1 MEKQNNNFFKGTLGF
16 IVSIACALAAVA
28 ALAFLL
34 YNTSTQNISIGQ
46 GTSDV
51 VSQITLGSYLT
62 DSVDAAQQ
70 KVESHPKK
78 FWINEGELPP
88 LPNQDCFGVA
98 DDPASLQ
105 WLLDEA
111 QPLLAGQ
118 DTLFTTETKIKNG
131 SKVHYYLDD
140 SIMVVVWKE
149 VIDNYVYTI
158 AEVKVSSPTQFIRKI
173 SKDTVGDKTVYT
185 TTQFA
190 SMLNDVLTC
199 SADYYMCREFGIVVY
214 EGKVEYFHYGYSADT
229 CFVDRDGN
237 LILMPKGSF
246 TDMESAQKF
255 VDENNIEFSL
265 AFGPIL
271 VQNGVKATPDFYGL
285 GEPLEKYPRTALG
298 QHGELHYVFVC
309 ANHEG
314 NYKNSLTI
322 SKFATVLETFGVEK
336 FYTQDGGQT
345 GAIALN
351 DKQINTPWH
360 GEQRTITD
368 VIYFASAVPNLN
380 SASAGSVG

>member
-1 MEKQNNNFFKGTLGF
+1 MQEKISNISKGILGL
-16 IVSIACALAAVA
+16 IVSVICVLLAVA
-28 ALAFLL
+28 GLAYLL
-34 YNTSTQNISIGQ
+34 YTTSTKEISVCQ
-46 GTSDV
+46 GSAEIP
-51 VSQITLGSYLT
+51 SQIPLGAYLT
-62 DSVDAAQQ
+62 DSLKEAQKQ
-70 KVESHPKK
+70 VESLPKK
-78 FWINEGELPP
+78 FWISEGETPP

-111 QPLLAGQ
+111 QPLLDGQ

-140 SIMVVVWKE
+140 SIMVIVWKQ
-149 VIDNYVYTI
+149 VIHNYVYTI
-158 AEVKVSSPTQFIRKI
+158 AEVKVSSPSQFRRKI

-190 SMLNDVLTC
+190 GMLNDVLTC

-246 TDMESAQKF
+246 EDMESAQKF

-271 VQNGVKATPDFYGL
+271 INNGERAVPDFYGL
-285 GEPLEKYPRTALG
+285 GEPTETYPRTALG
-298 QHGELHYVFVC
+298 QDGELHYIFVC

-314 NYKNSLTI
+314 GYKSSVTI
-322 SKFATVLETFGVEK
+322 SKFATVLEEFGVEK
-336 FYTQDGGQT
+336 FYTLDGGQT

-360 GEQRTITD
+360 GEQRTVTD
-368 VIYFASAVPNLN
+368 VIYFATAVPNVN
-380 SASAGSVG
+380 NASTGSVG

>member
-1 MEKQNNNFFKGTLGF
+1 MKDQITKISKGILGL
-16 IVSIACALAAVA
+16 IASVICALMVVA
-28 ALAFLL
+28 GLMYLL
-34 YNTSTQNISIGQ
+34 YNTSTKGISIGQ
-46 GTSDV
+46 ESTNIPSQVPLGAYLSD
-51 VSQITLGSYLT
+51 SLEE
-62 DSVDAAQQ
+62 AQKQ
-70 KVESHPKK
+70 LESHPKK
-78 FWINEGELPP
+78 FWINEGETPP
-88 LPNQDCFGVA
+88 LPNQDCFGET

-105 WLLDEA
+105 WLLEEA
-111 QPLLAGQ
+111 KPLLDGQ

-149 VIDNYVYTI
+149 VINNYVYTI
-158 AEVKVSSPTQFIRKI
+158 AEVKVSSPSQFRRKI
-173 SKDTVGDKTVYT
+173 SKDTVGDRTVYT

-190 SMLNDVLTC
+190 GMLNDVLTC

-214 EGKVEYFHYGYSADT
+214 EGKVEFYNHGYSAET

-246 TDMESAQKF
+246 VDIEGAQKF

-271 VQNGVKATPDFYGL
+271 INNGVRAVPDFYGL
-285 GEPLEKYPRTALG
+285 GEPTETYPRTALG
-298 QHGELHYVFVC
+298 QNGELHYIFVC
-309 ANHEG
+309 ANHED
-314 NYKNSLTI
+314 NYKSSVTI
-322 SKFATVLETFGVEK
+322 SQFATVLEGFGVEK
-336 FYTQDGGQT
+336 FYTLDGGQT

-360 GEQRTITD
+360 GAQRTVTD
-368 VIYFASAVPNLN
+368 VIYFATAVPNVN
-380 SASAGSVG
+380 NASAGSVG

>member
-1 MEKQNNNFFKGTLGF
+1 MKQKNCNIFKGFLGLVASVLCVL
-16 IVSIACALAAVA
+16 ITIAG
-28 ALAFLL
+28 LAFLFWE
-34 YNTSTQNISIGQ
+34 TARGE
-46 GTSDV
+46 
-51 VSQITLGSYLT
+51 VSLGMDSSEALPEAALGSYLS
-62 DSVDAAQQ
+62 DSLNAAREEM
-70 KVESHPKK
+70 VSLPKH

-88 LPNQDCFGVA
+88 LPNQDLFGAA
-98 DDPASLQ
+98 DNPASMQ
-105 WLLDEA
+105 WLLDKA
-111 QPLLAGQ
+111 KPLLAGQ
-118 DTLFTTETKIKNG
+118 DTLFTTETEILPG

-140 SIMVVVWKE
+140 SIMVIVWKE
-149 VIDNYVYTI
+149 NIKNYVYTI
-158 AEVKVSSPTQFIRKI
+158 AEVKLSSPTQFIRKI
-173 SKDTVGDKTVYT
+173 SKDTVGCKTVYT

-190 SMLNDVLTC
+190 AMLNDVLTC

-214 EGKVEYFHYGYSADT
+214 EGKVEFFNYGNSADT

-246 TDMESAQKF
+246 DSKESAQKF
-255 VDENNIEFSL
+255 VDENNIRFSL

-271 VQNGVKATPDFYGL
+271 IDNGVISTPEFYGL

-298 QHGELHYVFVC
+298 QKGDLHYLFVC

-314 NYKNSLTI
+314 SHKSSLTI
-322 SKFATVLETFGVEK
+322 SKFASVLETFGADK
-336 FYTQDGGQT
+336 FYTLDGGQT

-368 VIYFASAVPNLN
+368 VIYFATAVPNITPPN
-380 SASAGSVG
+380 SVG